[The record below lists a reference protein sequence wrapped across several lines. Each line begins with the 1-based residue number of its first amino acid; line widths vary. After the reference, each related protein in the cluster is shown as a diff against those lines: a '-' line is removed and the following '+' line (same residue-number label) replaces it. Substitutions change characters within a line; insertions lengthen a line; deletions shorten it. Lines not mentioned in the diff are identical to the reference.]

1 MTPQSDP
8 EIALL
13 STNNR
18 RTALREAI
26 PLLCTVLFF
35 AVLFSHL
42 LSTHMLQPKA
52 DGLYSGGSTWADL
65 AWHLSMI
72 SNFVERGTQ
81 AVLENPVYT
90 GTKLSYPFAPDLV
103 SAWLI
108 RCGLSMRTSL
118 ILPSF
123 LTILGLV
130 VGIYLLARRMGA
142 GAFGSV
148 AAVFLMMFNGS
159 IVSIFYLW
167 SDHRSAHESLWAT
180 LLRTDYSTLPDRHLQ
195 FSNFITDLLL
205 PQRAAD
211 AGFCLGTFVVLL
223 LWIYWEKSERKYLL
237 YAGMCLASLPL
248 IHFHTFV
255 ALGIVAALLVL
266 IELLVE
272 GRNWL
277 DTIKAWIWFA
287 APMIVIAV
295 PQMLW
300 ILPGKAGHF
309 LRPIQGWMNGSESVW
324 WFWLKNMIPHI
335 FVFAA
340 AFWFAKPKLKTFYL
354 AFFGLFVVTNLVQ
367 FQPFIYDNIKLMFWW
382 FLMSCVLTGVMLDGF
397 NRRLRLVGIAIST
410 VLVGAMV
417 ATGSLMVWREAHLSA
432 RMFSSEDIE
441 LAQFVKDHTSRDAI
455 FLTSDRHTDPIA
467 CLAGRRIVMGFRG
480 WLWTHGLN
488 YRTRE
493 RDVIEM
499 FRGSAETAS
508 LLKLYQVDYVL
519 IERDKINDFHE
530 QPDYYTIQFPVA
542 YRSSN
547 FTLVKVSP

>member
-1 MTPQSDP
+1 
-8 EIALL
+8 
-13 STNNR
+13 
-18 RTALREAI
+18 
-26 PLLCTVLFF
+26 
-35 AVLFSHL
+35 
-42 LSTHMLQPKA
+42 MLQPKA

-72 SNFVERGTQ
+72 SNFVARGTE
-81 AVLENPVYT
+81 AVRENPIYA
-90 GTKLSYPFAPDLV
+90 GTKLSYPFVPDLI
-103 SAWLI
+103 SAWMI
-108 RCGLSMRTSL
+108 RSGVSMRTSL
-118 ILPSF
+118 IVPSL
-123 LTILGLV
+123 LTMMGLV
-130 VGIYLLARRMGA
+130 VGIYLLARRVGA
-142 GAFGSV
+142 SAFGSV

-167 SDHRSAHESLWAT
+167 ADHHRAPHESIWAT
-180 LLRTDYSTLPDRHLQ
+180 LMRTDNSTLPDRNLQ
-195 FSNFITDLLL
+195 FSNFTTDLLL

-211 AGFCLGTFVVLL
+211 FGFCFGTIVVFFF
-223 LWIYWEKSERKYLL
+223 WSYWEKAERKYLF
-237 YAGMCLASLPL
+237 YGGMCLACLPL

-272 GRNWL
+272 GKNWL
-277 DTIKAWIWFA
+277 DTFKAWSWFA
-287 APMIVIAV
+287 LPMVVFAV

-324 WFWLKNMIPHI
+324 WFWMKNICPHI
-335 FVFAA
+335 FVFAV
-340 AFWFAKPKLKTFYL
+340 AFSLAKPKLKTFYL

-367 FQPFIYDNIKLMFWW
+367 FQPFVYDNIKLMFWW
-382 FLMSCVLTGVMLDGF
+382 YLVSCVLTGVMLDGLI
-397 NRRLRLVGIAIST
+397 RRSRLVGIAIS
-410 VLVGAMV
+410 VVFVGAMI
-417 ATGSLMVWREAHLSA
+417 AAGGLMVWREAHLSA
-432 RMFSSEDIE
+432 RMFSPEDIA
-441 LAQFVKDHTSRDAI
+441 LAQFVKDHTAPEAI

-499 FRGSAETAS
+499 FSGSAESAA
-508 LLKLYQVDYVL
+508 LLRQYKVDYVL

-530 QPDYYTIQFPVA
+530 KPEYFTTQFPVA
-542 YRSSN
+542 YRSTN